1 MAHIPWGDVVFN
13 SKSSWDRLFFIILFV
28 EILMELTGEL
38 VAGSDL
44 GLPVA
49 GLPVNVKGQAG
60 RAADSR

>member
-1 MAHIPWGDVVFN
+1 
-13 SKSSWDRLFFIILFV
+13 
-28 EILMELTGEL
+28 MELTGEL
-38 VAGSDL
+38 VAGGDL